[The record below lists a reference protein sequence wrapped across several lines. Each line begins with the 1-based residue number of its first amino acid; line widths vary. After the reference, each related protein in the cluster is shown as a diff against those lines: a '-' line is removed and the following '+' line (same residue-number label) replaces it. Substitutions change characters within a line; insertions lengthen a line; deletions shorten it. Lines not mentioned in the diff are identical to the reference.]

1 MMQSLKT
8 LALSTAAIATIGF
21 AGPASADLTPYN
33 EMPAGVYTL
42 DKTHASLTW
51 KVSHI
56 GLSDYTARFTKFDS
70 ELTFDP
76 ANPEASSVTVTIDPT
91 SIKTD
96 YPYPEKKDFD
106 KKLIEGE
113 DWFNAGAFPEI
124 TFTSTSIE
132 KTGENTGK
140 MTGDLSFLGMT
151 KPLTLDV
158 TFNGAYAVQPFSQ
171 KPALGFSAHGT
182 LKRSEWGFDTYVPN
196 IGDEVELL
204 IEVEYGQE

>member
-1 MMQSLKT
+1 MIKSFKR
-8 LALSTAAIATIGF
+8 LALSTAAVITMGVASPVF
-21 AGPASADLTPYN
+21 ANLTPYS

-113 DWFNAGAFPEI
+113 EWFNSLAFPEI

-171 KPALGFSAHGT
+171 KPAIGFSAHGI

-196 IGDEVELL
+196 IGDDVELL
-204 IEVEYGQE
+204 IEVEYGQ